1 MKKLVVILFSLLCC
15 TAFAQTIGY
24 YNGKKIIDGVIIY
37 KYSSTKLKNS
47 EISINNDKESVD
59 SYLRSIGATPPK
71 QKFPTSIVPVD
82 CENCVDISKIYTCN
96 VPNGVDLELVISKL
110 NGMKGV
116 EYAEPSYVNELF
128 FTPND
133 SEYANGNLWHL
144 QNCNVLNAWDVEQGD
159 SSVIV
164 AIVDAGIDI
173 IHKDLIN
180 KIAYNFDDPIN
191 GIDDDGDG
199 YTDNYRGWDFGE
211 GDNNPMNSVG
221 IEHGTYVAG
230 IASAEV
236 NNEFGTAGVG
246 YKTKI
251 LPIKVCPKNS
261 SEITAGYEGIAYA
274 ATYGCKIINCSW
286 GNTEQ
291 SEFGK
296 DIVNYATY
304 NCDAL
309 IVAAA
314 GNSAATTPF
323 YPASYSS
330 VLSVGGTVAGD
341 YVWADSNTKGSQ
353 YNYYVDLCAPAKGFY
368 SLANDGKTF
377 PMSGGGTSFATPIV
391 AGAAALVRSKYPD
404 FSALQ
409 VGEQL
414 RVTADDI
421 YYINSEAKYRDMLGH
436 GRLNVYNA
444 LTNDTMPSLRI
455 TDISFCNK
463 NGQPYSQ
470 AKDTLLVRV
479 TIKNYLAD
487 ATNATIQILGG
498 NNILTPIQSD
508 TTFAKIEANSEITC
522 TFAFRVLI
530 TPPVDYSLLFK
541 IASTADNSYS
551 DYEYFDFVCNKQ
563 FYDFSIGNIKTT
575 ATGDGSI
582 AKVLPKISSNGFMY
596 KDFENCIF
604 QGGIFIAENK
614 DSICSRTEKTADFKN
629 ITPPTVVDADS
640 CDVMVVSQYYA
651 KNLIIDQILYGW
663 NDTDAVI
670 YDYQIA
676 NQRDSAL
683 YDVRFGMFIDWNILE
698 SRNNKIWYVDSLQLT
713 VAASVNPRSFYT
725 GIMPLDYK
733 QSGMYA
739 FNVANDIVYY
749 NDGFNNTELWY
760 VLTHSQTSAG
770 TNSIYG
776 TEVAAFNYSLIDSIG
791 VGDTAHIRYAMLVAD
806 TQQELYDLAYQFKQ
820 KYNPNLVEPDTT
832 KDNSATA
839 LIMNEQTRVYVSN
852 DRINVVYQ
860 QSSESLA
867 IQIVSVDGKCLSSV
881 VVTPE
886 NQTGLYSMSAP
897 ETGMFFVVLRQ
908 NGVNRTFMFVQ

>member
-1 MKKLVVILFSLLCC
+1 MKKLVAILFSLLCC
-15 TAFAQTIGY
+15 SAFAQTIGY

-37 KYSSTKLKNS
+37 KYSSINLKSS
-47 EISINNDKESVD
+47 EISINNDKENVD
-59 SYLRSIGATPPK
+59 SYLRSIGATPPV
-71 QKFPTSIVPVD
+71 QKFPTSVFPAD

-96 VPNGVDLELVISKL
+96 IPNTVDLEQVMTKL

-116 EYAEPSYVNELF
+116 EYAEPSYVSELF
-128 FTPND
+128 LTPND

-159 SSVIV
+159 SSVVV

-180 KIAYNFDDPIN
+180 KIAYNLDDPIN

-211 GDNNPMNSVG
+211 GDNNPMNSSG
-221 IEHGTYVAG
+221 LEHGTYVAG

-251 LPIKVCPKNS
+251 LPIKVCPKKS
-261 SEITAGYEGIAYA
+261 TEITAGFEGIAYA
-274 ATYGCKIINCSW
+274 ASHGCKIINCSW

-309 IVAAA
+309 VVAAA

-323 YPASYSS
+323 YPASYPT

-353 YNYYVDLCAPAKGFY
+353 YNYYVDLCAPAKGFF

-377 PMSGGGTSFATPIV
+377 PMSGGGTSFAAPIV

-409 VGEQL
+409 TGELL

-455 TDISFCNK
+455 TDYSFCNK
-463 NGQPYSQ
+463 NGQPYTN

-479 TIKNYLAD
+479 TVKNYLAD
-487 ATNATIQILGG
+487 AKNANIQILGG
-498 NNILTPIQSD
+498 NTILVPIQYD
-508 TTFAKIEANSEITC
+508 TTFATIEANAEVTC

-530 TPPVDYSLLFK
+530 TPPVDYDLLFK

-551 DYEYFDFVCNKQ
+551 DYEYFNFVCNKQ

-575 ATGDGSI
+575 AIGDGSI
-582 AKVLPKISSNGFMY
+582 AKYLPKISSNGFTY

-614 DSICSRTEKTADFKN
+614 DSIWSRTEKTADFKN
-629 ITPPTVVDADS
+629 ITPPTIVNADS
-640 CDVMVVSQYYA
+640 CDVMVVSQYTA
-651 KNLIIDQILYGW
+651 KNLFIDQFMYGW
-663 NDTDAVI
+663 NDIDAVI

-683 YDVRFGMFIDWNILE
+683 YDVRFGMFIDWDIFE
-698 SRNNKIWYVDSLQLT
+698 SKNNKIWYVDSLQLT

-733 QSGMYA
+733 PSGLYA
-739 FNVANDIVYY
+739 FNVSNDIVYY

-770 TNSIYG
+770 MNSIYG
-776 TEVAAFNYSLIDSIG
+776 TEVAAFNYSLIDTIAA
-791 VGDTAHIRYAMLVAD
+791 GDTAHVRYAMLVAD
-806 TQQELYDLAYQFKQ
+806 SQQELYDLAYQFKQ
-820 KYNPNLVEPDTT
+820 KYNPSIVEPDTT
-832 KDNSATA
+832 KDKSAA
-839 LIMNEQTRVYVSN
+839 ELIMNEQTRVYVSN
-852 DRINVVYQ
+852 DKINVSYQ
-860 QSSESLA
+860 KSTKPIA
-867 IQIVSVDGKCLSSV
+867 IQIVSIDGKCLSSV
-881 VVTPE
+881 VIAPE
-886 NQTGLYSMSAP
+886 NQTGIYSMNAP
-897 ETGMFFVVLRQ
+897 ETGIFFVVLQQ
-908 NGVNRTFMFVQ
+908 NGINRTFKFVQ

>member
-1 MKKLVVILFSLLCC
+1 MKKLVAILFSLLCC
-15 TAFAQTIGY
+15 SAFAQTIGY

-37 KYSSTKLKNS
+37 KYSSINLKSS
-47 EISINNDKESVD
+47 EISINNDKENVD
-59 SYLRSIGATPPK
+59 SYLRSIGATPPV
-71 QKFPTSIVPVD
+71 QKFPASVFPVD

-96 VPNGVDLELVISKL
+96 VPNDVDLELVISKL

-116 EYAEPSYVNELF
+116 EYAEPSYVSELF

-159 SSVIV
+159 SSVTV

-199 YTDNYRGWDFGE
+199 YIDNYRGWDFGE

-261 SEITAGYEGIAYA
+261 SEITAGYEGVAYA

-323 YPASYSS
+323 YPASYPT

-353 YNYYVDLCAPAKGFY
+353 YNYYVGLCAPAKGFF

-377 PMSGGGTSFATPIV
+377 PMSGGGTSFAAPIV

-409 VGEQL
+409 TGELL

-479 TIKNYLAD
+479 TVKNYLAD
-487 ATNATIQILGG
+487 AKNANIQILGG
-498 NNILTPIQSD
+498 NTILVPIQYD
-508 TTFAKIEANSEITC
+508 TTFATIEANAEVTC

-530 TPPVDYSLLFK
+530 TPPIDYDLAFK
-541 IASTADNSYS
+541 ITTTADNSYS

-563 FYDFSIGNIKTT
+563 FYDFTIGNIKTT

-582 AKVLPKISSNGFMY
+582 AKYLPRITSNGFTY

-614 DSICSRTEKTADFKN
+614 DSIWSRTEKTADFKN
-629 ITPPTVVDADS
+629 IMPPTIVNADS
-640 CDVMVVSQYYA
+640 CDVMVVSQYTA
-651 KNLIIDQILYGW
+651 KNLFVDQFMYGW
-663 NDTDAVI
+663 NDIDAVI
-670 YDYQIA
+670 YDYQIV

-683 YDVRFGMFIDWNILE
+683 YDVRFGIFIDWDIFE
-698 SRNNKIWYVDSLQLT
+698 SKNNKIWYVDSLQLT

-733 QSGMYA
+733 PSGLYA
-739 FNVANDIVYY
+739 FNVSNDIVYY

-770 TNSIYG
+770 MNSIYG
-776 TEVAAFNYSLIDSIG
+776 TEVAAFNYSLIDTIAA
-791 VGDTAHIRYAMLVAD
+791 GDTVHVRYAMLVAD
-806 TQQELYDLAYQFKQ
+806 SQQELYDLAYQFKQ
-820 KYNPNLVEPDTT
+820 KYNPNIVEPDTT
-832 KDNSATA
+832 EDVSATE

-852 DRINVVYQ
+852 DQINVSYQ
-860 QSSESLA
+860 KSTKPIA
-867 IQIVSVDGKCLSSV
+867 IQIVSIDGKCLSSV

-908 NGVNRTFMFVQ
+908 NGVNRTFKFVQ

>member
-1 MKKLVVILFSLLCC
+1 MKKLVAILFSLLCC

-59 SYLRSIGATPPK
+59 SYLRSIGATQPM

-96 VPNGVDLELVISKL
+96 VPNDVDLELVISKL

-414 RVTADDI
+414 RITADDI

-479 TIKNYLAD
+479 TVKNYLAD

-498 NNILTPIQSD
+498 NNILALIQSD

-670 YDYQIA
+670 YEYQIA

-683 YDVRFGMFIDWNILE
+683 YDVRFGMFIDWDILE
-698 SRNNKIWYVDSLQLT
+698 SKNNKIWYVDSMQLT

-791 VGDTAHIRYAMLVAD
+791 VADTAHIRYAMLVAD

-839 LIMNEQTRVYVSN
+839 LIMNEQTLVYVSN

-908 NGVNRTFMFVQ
+908 NGVNRTFKFVQ

>member
-1 MKKLVVILFSLLCC
+1 M
-15 TAFAQTIGY
+15 
-24 YNGKKIIDGVIIY
+24 
-37 KYSSTKLKNS
+37 
-47 EISINNDKESVD
+47 
-59 SYLRSIGATPPK
+59 
-71 QKFPTSIVPVD
+71 
-82 CENCVDISKIYTCN
+82 
-96 VPNGVDLELVISKL
+96 
-110 NGMKGV
+110 
-116 EYAEPSYVNELF
+116 
-128 FTPND
+128 
-133 SEYANGNLWHL
+133 
-144 QNCNVLNAWDVEQGD
+144 NAWDVEQGD
-159 SSVIV
+159 SSVTV

-421 YYINSEAKYRDMLGH
+421 YYINPEAKYRDMLGH

-479 TIKNYLAD
+479 TVKNYLAD
-487 ATNATIQILGG
+487 ATNATIQIFGG
-498 NNILTPIQSD
+498 NNILASIQSD
-508 TTFAKIEANSEITC
+508 TTFAKIKANSEITC

-670 YDYQIA
+670 YEYQIA

-698 SRNNKIWYVDSLQLT
+698 SRNNKIWYVDSMQLT

-839 LIMNEQTRVYVSN
+839 LIMNEQTLVYVSN

-908 NGVNRTFMFVQ
+908 NGVNRTFKFVQ